1 MKNCQIKFGTLLLC
15 WPLLFTAGRLDAQ
28 DTTSTRSLTLS
39 DVFEMAL
46 RNSTQLK
53 IAGKGS
59 ELARQ
64 QVEIAKSKRLPSLS
78 SELNYGYLSNSEIWN
93 PSFSKHTT
101 GKMPHH
107 LTEFTVSAT
116 QLIFAGNAVKNE
128 IRKSSLDEQIA
139 LLSQDKNTQ
148 DIKLLV
154 AAKYLDIARL
164 INLKKVYK
172 SNEALAENRLKN
184 ILAMQ
189 KQGMVTQN
197 DVLRTKL
204 SISDLNLTIRQ
215 TDDNIRILNDEM
227 NTVIG
232 LPGASI
238 LLPDSNFMA
247 TYVQNKPLD
256 IFREQ
261 AYQYNQE
268 LKIAATESKVAEINV
283 KLLNSER
290 SPVIVAFAASNL
302 QRPYVYSLPAIDVYY
317 NIWQAGIGVKYN
329 ISSIYQTP
337 KKVTAGKIALQQ
349 SKEKETFQKQ
359 NMDVA
364 VSSRYIKFRE
374 AQEDL
379 RTYTSDLKSAQEN
392 YRIVEKKYFN
402 QLALLTDMIDAA
414 NIKLE
419 AETKV
424 TNAGVNIVFT
434 YCQLLNSIG
443 NL

>member
-1 MKNCQIKFGTLLLC
+1 MKNCHIKSGTLLLC
-15 WPLLFTAGRLDAQ
+15 WLVLFAAGRLCAQ
-28 DTTSTRSLTLS
+28 DTSRTRLTLA
-39 DVFEMAL
+39 DAFELAL
-46 RNSTQLK
+46 RNSTRLK

-64 QVEIAKSKRLPSLS
+64 QVVVAKSARLPSLS
-78 SELNYGYLSNSEIWN
+78 SDLNYGYLSNSEIWN

-116 QLIFAGNAVKNE
+116 QLIFAGNSLNNA
-128 IRKSSLDEQIA
+128 IRKSSLEEQIA
-139 LLSQDKNTQ
+139 LLSQGKNTQ

-154 AAKYLDIARL
+154 AAKYLDIVRL
-164 INLKKVYK
+164 NNLNKVYK
-172 SNEALAENRLKN
+172 GNKELAENRLKN
-184 ILAMQ
+184 ILAMKQ
-189 KQGMVTQN
+189 QGMVTQN
-197 DVLRTKL
+197 DVLRTQL
-204 SISDLNLTIRQ
+204 TISDLNLTIRQ
-215 TDDNIRILNDEM
+215 TDDNILILNDEM

-232 LPGASI
+232 LPSATALI
-238 LLPDSNFMA
+238 PDSNFLA
-247 TYVQNKPLD
+247 TYVKDNLLD
-256 IFREQ
+256 TFREQ
-261 AYQYNQE
+261 AYQYNQD
-268 LKIAATESKVAEINV
+268 LKIAATESKVAETNV

-302 QRPYVYSLPAIDVYY
+302 QRPYVYSLPAIDVYF
-317 NIWQAGIGVKYN
+317 NVWQAGIGIRYN
-329 ISSIYQTP
+329 ISSIYQTH

-349 SKEKETFQKQ
+349 SKEKETWQKQ
-359 NMDVA
+359 NVDVA
-364 VSSRYIKFRE
+364 VNSRFIKFKE

-379 RTYTSDLKSAQEN
+379 LTYTSDLRSAQEN

-424 TNAGVNIVFT
+424 TNAGVNIIFT